1 MKKQLLAL
9 VLTAVAATF
18 SVAAEN
24 DKETKED
31 IAKHRAMAAA
41 HEAWVIE
48 LLGGLSAQEHEQMSG
63 LLATLKKHVNGT
75 TA

>member
-31 IAKHRAMAAA
+31 I
-41 HEAWVIE
+41 EFE
-48 LLGGLSAQEHEQMSG
+48 D
-63 LLATLKKHVNGT
+63 TF
-75 TA
+75 